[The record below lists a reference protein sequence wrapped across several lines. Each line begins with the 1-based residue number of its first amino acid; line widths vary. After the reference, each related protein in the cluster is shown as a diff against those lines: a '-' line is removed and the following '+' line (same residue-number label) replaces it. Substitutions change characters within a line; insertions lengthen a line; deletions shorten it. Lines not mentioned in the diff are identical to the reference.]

1 MKTEGQVTIHHKN
14 CLNSSNCLSV
24 EMASRASS
32 TGRSSYGSSAS
43 SSRGNQS
50 GAPPGGE
57 RTHHIDG
64 SVFTL
69 DRRYSDLKL
78 IGKGSYGVVCKAKDS
93 MRGHASSS
101 ASSSSTYN
109 VAIKKIHPM
118 AKTAADAKHVLR
130 EIRIMR
136 CLGEC
141 TTMVIYT

>member
-1 MKTEGQVTIHHKN
+1 V
-14 CLNSSNCLSV
+14 
-24 EMASRASS
+24 
-32 TGRSSYGSSAS
+32 
-43 SSRGNQS
+43 
-50 GAPPGGE
+50 GE

-64 SVFTL
+64 TAFTL

-93 MRGHASSS
+93 MRGQTSGGAPF
-101 ASSSSTYN
+101 SSSSTYN

-136 CLGEC
+136 CLGEYNC
-141 TTMVIYT
+141 NIT